1 MAFQK
6 DFNSMYNCDKYNDE
20 YASCINATIEAP
32 GNHEK
37 AIGYNL
43 TKEDESLENATLTLT
58 ATIICLILP
67 LRTLILKCKTEV

>member
-1 MAFQK
+1 
-6 DFNSMYNCDKYNDE
+6 MYNCDLNEE

-37 AIGYNL
+37 AIGDNL
-43 TKEDESLENATLTLT
+43 TKEDVSLVNATTTLG

-67 LRTLILKCKTEV
+67 LRTLILKCKKEV